1 MYSSAFSSKASQI
14 GKGKS
19 AKSVSGRSEIISMSG
34 LDVAVKP
41 ILDLNTVLLNN
52 ILVVKG
58 IFTEKWFLVDHE
70 ELKEDLV
77 IKWIPEEE
85 DIKQWIDLPSH
96 TNIVTAYDQFNYDK
110 YKFQLIENWIPD
122 SIDLYRHIEK
132 MKLNLGIQ
140 VPRSYLELIFD
151 WTIQL
156 TIGLEFAHDHGTI
169 HGNLNLSNVLMV
181 RDDENPIFKLNNFKH
196 GSTVEAPLNMEANQW
211 TMPKG
216 KKKSFSANEKREIL
230 MLKDI
235 YSLGIW
241 LLEMMIGRISENQYS
256 ITIDSLPLT
265 WAELSESTAL
275 IQVLVEWLNI
285 DSISQRKGKLANVKK
300 ILIKEYKKSFNKSF
314 HKLEHIFT
322 TDEPDILNKKAV
334 FSNFR
339 GNDEVA
345 EKYWNEALMLKK
357 SHQDSVV
364 NYLFHRWKSAQ
375 ITDQDVI
382 ELIDKVDSINE
393 RDSSL
398 MLKALFMVAVGE
410 KADGIAILK

>member
-1 MYSSAFSSKASQI
+1 MYSSALSSKTSNK
-14 GKGKS
+14 GKG
-19 AKSVSGRSEIISMSG
+19 KSVSGRSEIISMSG
-34 LDVAVKP
+34 LDIAVKP
-41 ILDLNTVLLNN
+41 ILDLNTVLLNG
-52 ILVVKG
+52 ILVVKQ

-70 ELKEDLV
+70 ELKEDLA
-77 IKWIPEEE
+77 IKWIPEDE

-96 TNIVTAYDQFNYDK
+96 TNIVTAYDQFTHDK
-110 YKFQLIENWIPD
+110 YKFQLTEYWVPK

-140 VPRSYLELIFD
+140 VPRSYLEMLFD
-151 WTIQL
+151 CTIQL
-156 TIGLEFAHDHGTI
+156 AVGLEFAHEQGTI
-169 HGNLNLSNVLMV
+169 HGNLNLSNVLMIE
-181 RDDENPIFKLNNFKH
+181 DGENPIFKLNNFKH
-196 GSTVEAPLNMEANQW
+196 GSVIDAPLNMESNQW
-211 TMPKG
+211 TIAKG
-216 KKKSFSANEKREIL
+216 KKRGFSANEKREIL

-241 LLEMMIGRISENQYS
+241 LLEMMIGRVSESQYS

-285 DSISQRKGKLANVKK
+285 DSISQRKGKLSNVKR
-300 ILIKEYKKSFNKSF
+300 ILIKEYKKSFKKSF

-322 TDEPDILNKKAV
+322 TDGSDILNKKAV

-339 GNDEVA
+339 GNDEIA
-345 EKYWNEALMLKK
+345 EKCWNEALAKNK

-364 NYLFHRWKSAQ
+364 NYLFHKWKSAQ

-393 RDSSL
+393 RDSSV
-398 MLKALFMVAVGE
+398 MLKALFMIAVGE